1 MASRTLEQLAYINQ
15 IKYEVH
21 TEQGDALCEMI
32 PTVLGNNPGKVACKF
47 ANLIPMIIS
56 FIIWQIAETA
66 YTAIR
71 YMYEDATASAE
82 QEYNGY
88 IASVATYDEL
98 KNYMPWSVEAL
109 GVMNVNMVEQ
119 HIEMTKVLQKRH
131 TQMEININTYNM
143 CGKTFSI
150 LSLQYFL
157 LASHSSLS
165 QLHYLIHSI
174 QPLGNITHTNH
185 HDGKWLPRQSRGA
198 Q

>member
-21 TEQGDALCEMI
+21 TEQGDALCELI

-109 GVMNVNMVEQ
+109 GVMNVNMVV
-119 HIEMTKVLQKRH
+119 EMTKVLQKRH

-150 LSLQYFL
+150 LSLQYLL